1 MNPLCF
7 FLLGVLF
14 LFIPESSWSWTDSG
28 LPDSGFQKGIALG
41 LYSKDPAYTYEQ
53 ELKEIRATGADH
65 VSLVVSWYQ
74 KDIRSNTIYPKYL
87 SATEQHDNVTTPDAQ
102 LTGVIDQ
109 AHQLGLKVFLFPI
122 LCLEER
128 KGKEWRGDLKP
139 VDPVTWWKSYN
150 HFTLSYAKLAQE
162 HGVELYSVGSELCS
176 QEPNNREWR
185 RLIKEVRDVYR
196 GKLLYSANW
205 DHYQKIGFWRD
216 LDFLGLNGYYK
227 LASHHNPTLNELI
240 ARWNQIRE
248 KLIHWQDLYNRPII
262 LTELGYPSM
271 DGASEGPW
279 DYSRQAKIDLEEQAL
294 CYEAFFRVWGIR
306 NQSSDKRLGG
316 VYFWNWYGDGGPE
329 DRGYTPRNKP
339 AEQVLTQWFQNFLPS
354 PSSVSASSP
363 AAPTLPMRS
372 PPVGNRS

>member
-1 MNPLCF
+1 M
-7 FLLGVLF
+7 
-14 LFIPESSWSWTDSG
+14 
-28 LPDSGFQKGIALG
+28 QKGIALG

-53 ELKEIRATGADH
+53 ELKEIKATGADH

-87 SATEQHDNVTTPDAQ
+87 SATEQHDNVTTPDSQ

-122 LCLEER
+122 LRLTER

-139 VDPVTWWKSYN
+139 ADPAAWWVSYH
-150 HFTLSYAKLAQE
+150 HFTLNYARLAE
-162 HGVELYSVGSELCS
+162 KHGVELYSVGSELCS
-176 QEPNNREWR
+176 QEPDNREWR
-185 RLIKEVRDVYR
+185 HLIKEVRDVYR

-216 LDFLGLNGYYK
+216 LDFLGLNGYYQ
-227 LASHHNPTLNELI
+227 LASHPNPTLNELI
-240 ARWNQIRE
+240 TRWNQIRE
-248 KLIHWQDLYNRPII
+248 KLVHWQDLYNRPII

-271 DGASEGPW
+271 DGASEDPW

-294 CYEAFFRVWGIR
+294 CYEAFFRVWGGR
-306 NQSSDKRLGG
+306 NPASLNQASLTQARDKRLGG

-354 PSSVSASSP
+354 PSSVSALPPVVP
-363 AAPTLPMRS
+363 ALPMRS
-372 PPVGNRS
+372 PPAPNRS